1 MNQSDK
7 IIFTALLV
15 EQARSTVESY
25 LAQLLAG
32 KIEEASPPVS
42 VMWKFLGEQL
52 QNKVKEVLYEIFH
65 VDLYDKNDED
75 LIIALEAHMAEM
87 SGTQLFHRIYT
98 EDEVIEMSPKKFNFL
113 LNSLVESMHNKIQ
126 EKSYYPGTQIQIT
139 RSNDIK
145 S

>member
-25 LAQLLAG
+25 LAQLLCG
-32 KIEEASPPVS
+32 RIEEASPSVS
-42 VMWKFLGEQL
+42 TMWKCLGEQL
-52 QNKVKEVLYEIFH
+52 QDKLKEILYEIFH
-65 VDLYDKNDED
+65 VDLHGKNDEEI
-75 LIIALEAHMAEM
+75 LIALEVHMAEL

-113 LNSLVESMHNKIQ
+113 LDSLIESMHNKIQ
-126 EKSYYPGTQIQIT
+126 EKSHYPDTQIQIT
-139 RSNDIK
+139 RSNDVK